1 MPEATPGEGPGGPA
15 RSLFLEQTAA
25 RRAEKIF
32 FATAP
37 PSPPPPPNPR
47 LSLGLDDRP
56 GSATE
61 GGFGEWSQ
69 WFSIRVNERLPSS
82 KKHILP

>member
-1 MPEATPGEGPGGPA
+1 MPVATPGERPGGPA
-15 RSLFLEQTAA
+15 RPLILDQTENFFFLL
-25 RRAEKIF
+25 
-32 FATAP
+32 
-37 PSPPPPPNPR
+37 PPPPPNPR
-47 LSLGLDDRP
+47 LSQGLDDRP

-69 WFSIRVNERLPSS
+69 WFSIRVNKRLPSS

>member
-1 MPEATPGEGPGGPA
+1 MPVATPGEGPGGPA
-15 RSLFLEQTAA
+15 RPLILEQTAA

-32 FATAP
+32 FATAN
-37 PSPPPPPNPR
+37 PPPPSNPR
-47 LSLGLDDRP
+47 LSQGLDDRP
-56 GSATE
+56 PSATE

-82 KKHILP
+82 KKHVLP

>member
-1 MPEATPGEGPGGPA
+1 MPVATPGEGPGGPA
-15 RSLFLEQTAA
+15 RPLILDQTEA

-32 FATAP
+32 LL
-37 PSPPPPPNPR
+37 PPPPR
-47 LSLGLDDRP
+47 LYKGLDDRP

-61 GGFGEWSQ
+61 GGFGGWSP
-69 WFSIRVNERLPSS
+69 WFSIRVNETLLSS